1 MILSLLKKPYPFIF
15 NTNSVLV
22 PSAVTFILILV
33 LKPLG
38 FSEIEL
44 LERLVIALVIS
55 AIIGVSIILGVR
67 LLKQFAPSYM
77 NEDQWTVGKEISLF
91 LFVLLIITIS
101 ITLVLLTMNLIQN
114 EAVLTISKALNV
126 FLNTAYITFGLSIL
140 PVLIIILFEQH
151 NHQKKQYQKAQQ
163 LSNLLQNQ
171 LKNIGF
177 KGKKEDKLIFSSDK
191 KDIALQVDASDV
203 IFIQS
208 HGNYLEIN
216 YINQDELQKKLIRNR
231 IKAIAEQL
239 PQAIFFRCHNRYI
252 VNTKR
257 ITKVNGNARG
267 LYLDLENSQAV
278 IPVSRSKVK
287 AFHAIFKKIRISKK

>member
-1 MILSLLKKPYPFIF
+1 MILRLLKKPYPFIF

-44 LERLVIALVIS
+44 IERLVIALVIS
-55 AIIGVSIILGVR
+55 TIIGVSIILGVR
-67 LLKQFAPSYM
+67 LLKKFAPNYM
-77 NEDQWTVGKEISLF
+77 NEDGWTVGKEMSLF

-114 EAVLTISKALNV
+114 GAVLTTRKALKL

-140 PVLIIILFEQH
+140 PVLVIILFEQH
-151 NHQKKQYQKAQQ
+151 NHQKKQYQKAQH

-171 LKNIGF
+171 LKTIAS
-177 KGKKEDKLIFSSDK
+177 KGNKEDKLIFSSDK
-191 KDIALQVDASDV
+191 NDIALQVDASDV

-208 HGNYLEIN
+208 DGNYVEIN
-216 YINQDELQKKLIRNR
+216 YINQDKLQKKLIRNR
-231 IKAIAEQL
+231 IKAIEEQL
-239 PQAIFFRCHNRYI
+239 PQAIFFRCHNRYM

-257 ITKVNGNARG
+257 ITNVTGNARG
-267 LYLDLENSQAV
+267 LYLNLENTKAV

-287 AFHAIFKKIRISKK
+287 AFHAIFKK